1 MTIPHRYVGCDI
13 CKHHLD
19 LYDATAKRHW
29 RIAND
34 AAAIKTLAAELAATG
49 AFLIMEATGGYDRS
63 LRHTLAA
70 AGVGF
75 RRINPMM
82 ARRFA
87 EARGARAKTDAL
99 DARMLAD
106 FGTLFRPAAD
116 PAPDAKRETLT
127 ALARRRDQ
135 LVAMRAAE
143 KTRLKEAEDPAVKD
157 SLLEM
162 INLLDSRIRRLEHAI
177 QARLKAD
184 ADIAAQARLLQTA
197 PGIGPVAA
205 TILIALMPELGRT
218 SPKRIAALAGLAPY
232 NRDSGRRQGS
242 RACSGGRTRVRRA
255 LYMAALAAARTCPRM
270 QRFYL
275 RIVERTGAKK
285 PALIAV
291 ARKLLTC
298 LNAMIRDQKAWT

>member
-1 MTIPHRYVGCDI
+1 MTIRHRYVGCDI
-13 CKHHLD
+13 SKHYLD

-34 AAAIKTLAAELAATG
+34 AAAIETLAAELAGTG
-49 AFLIMEATGGYDRS
+49 AFLIMEATGSHDRS

-99 DARMLAD
+99 DARMLAEL
-106 FGTLFRPAAD
+106 GTMFRPAAD

-143 KTRLKEAEDPAVKD
+143 KTRLKEAEDLAVKD

-162 INLLDSRIRRLEHAI
+162 IALLDCRILDLENTI
-177 QARLKAD
+177 QALIKAD
-184 ADIAAQARLLQTA
+184 AEIAAHARLLQTA
-197 PGIGPVAA
+197 PGVGPVAA
-205 TILIALMPELGRT
+205 SILIALMPELGST

-232 NRDSGRRQGS
+232 NRDSGLRQGA

-255 LYMAALAAARTCPRM
+255 LYMAALAAVRASSRLKLFY
-270 QRFYL
+270 QR
-275 RIVERTGAKK
+275 IAERTGAKK

-298 LNAMIRDQKAWT
+298 LNAMIRDQKAWA